1 MLFVVALFATQVM
14 QAQKGLEFTLNFTP
28 GSSMLLN
35 NNDFEE
41 GDALN
46 YAARFAYNAHASV
59 GFNITDA
66 FGIYTGFGLSSVG
79 QNYTTAN
86 EDWAKSEQH
95 TFTTD
100 LNYLRIP
107 VGFRFGGDFTEGVSA
122 YVRFGGFVDMLS
134 TAKGSYTF
142 NNEAKILGV
151 AVPGINP
158 NPYASASEQLLYG
171 AGETATYDYRSAK
184 HYEGVS
190 PTAVEDEKVFNDVV
204 FGAALDLGSRFRIS
218 DEMGII
224 FALHLEGTVGSVE
237 GEDAVHHFITDSANE
252 RAGTFSLMAGF
263 NLGFQYTIGF

>member
-1 MLFVVALFATQVM
+1 MKKLMLFVVALFATQAI

-41 GDALN
+41 GAALN

-59 GFNITDA
+59 GFNISDA
-66 FGIYTGFGLSSVG
+66 FGIYTGLGLSSVG
-79 QNYTTAN
+79 QNYTTAY
-86 EDWAKSEQH
+86 DGIAKSEQH

-134 TAKGSYTF
+134 AAKGSYTF
-142 NNEAKILGV
+142 NSNQGSFA
-151 AVPGINP
+151 GIHGT
-158 NPYASASEQLLYG
+158 PYSGELATYKTD
-171 AGETATYDYRSAK
+171 ETATYDYRSAK
-184 HYEGVS
+184 HYEGLLL
-190 PTAVEDEKVFNDVV
+190 TEVEDKKVFNDVV
-204 FGAALDLGSRFRIS
+204 FGAAVDLGSRFRIS

-237 GEDAVHHFITDSANE
+237 GEDAVHHFITDSTNE
-252 RAGTFSLMAGF
+252 RASTFSVMAGF